1 MTQPFEQQISD
12 MADSMGICLYQ
23 RFSQSEAALFL
34 HCSIDALSGLQKTHQ
49 IEYIQV
55 TNELTEFFGFQLLQY
70 LVKQVQPSLE
80 QAVLDTPDRIICIK
94 EVQRLTDLSRTTIWR
109 MERAGKF
116 PPRLPLSGSRIGW
129 RYNDIQEW
137 IKSC

>member
-1 MTQPFEQQISD
+1 MTQPFNQQICD

-23 RFSQSEAALFL
+23 RFSQAEAALFL
-34 HCSIDALSGLQKTHQ
+34 HCTIETVTQLQKRHK

-70 LVKQVQPSLE
+70 LAQQIQPSLE
-80 QAVLDTPDRIICIK
+80 QNSPDTPDLIICDQD
-94 EVQRLTDLSRTTIWR
+94 VQRLTDLSRTTIWR
-109 MERAGKF
+109 LERAGKF
-116 PPRLPLSGSRIGW
+116 PSRVPLTGSRVGW